1 MSEGKIVSL
10 FGENPLNTQDVS
22 VEQTLSDAAKMGFED
37 VLVIGYAPVDGG
49 HRLQYLASSMT
60 KSDIVWILESVKYG
74 LMQGE
79 FS

>member
-1 MSEGKIVSL
+1 MSKDKIVSL
-10 FGENPLNTQDVS
+10 FGDNPPDTQTNS
-22 VEQTLSDAAKMGFED
+22 AEQTLSDAAKMGFED